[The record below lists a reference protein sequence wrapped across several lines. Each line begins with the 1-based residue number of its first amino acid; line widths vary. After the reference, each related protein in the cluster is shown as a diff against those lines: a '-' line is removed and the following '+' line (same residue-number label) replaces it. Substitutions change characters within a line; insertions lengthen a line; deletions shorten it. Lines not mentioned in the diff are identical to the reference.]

1 MKPLRLSVAE
11 SGRCGFLPASKV
23 ACRRKFATAGA
34 GDCGRS
40 AFSLR
45 YAAPGEYGRSYV
57 FFLYLSLLWLSYGH
71 PENLKL
77 VSAKISKFGLRLI
90 ELG

>member
-23 ACRRKFATAGA
+23 ACRRKFTTAGA

-45 YAAPGEYGRSYV
+45 YAAPGEYGRSYGYPMV
-57 FFLYLSLLWLSYGH
+57 IPKIPSNLLKYQSWD
-71 PENLKL
+71 
-77 VSAKISKFGLRLI
+77 
-90 ELG
+90 

>member
-23 ACRRKFATAGA
+23 ACRRKFTTAGA

-45 YAAPGEYGRSYV
+45 YAAPGEYGRS
-57 FFLYLSLLWLSYGH
+57 
-71 PENLKL
+71 
-77 VSAKISKFGLRLI
+77 
-90 ELG
+90 